1 MEERW
6 ITDIRSKMTDYQATL
21 PDGLLEKAKQEASI
35 RKKQAA
41 KGKRKALIVPMWSK
55 IAAAA
60 MVIALCCV
68 SAWLFLH
75 EDSAQTPLAIN
86 RSVEES
92 IDNATQAVPDAGEAG
107 LEEPARNI
115 YPRQLNSPKA
125 EKILY
130 AQVLPIEDIK
140 EETIQEDS
148 EKVIST
154 PQKRYHEGK
163 EPRKIS
169 TMRHH
174 EYTNESAMPRLR
186 NKGKLAMSGYI
197 SGAFGNS
204 GSSVYGSPFVQ
215 SFTDSKG
222 GQPSED
228 RPTIYAN
235 SESELLMSTQSAT
248 RTNHHQPIKAGVSLR
263 IPLSNRWSVS
273 TGATYSYLGSDI
285 SQETGNARMET
296 KQKLHYVGIPVNV
309 NYSVLRTNRLNLYA
323 SAGVEVEKLVSGKQ
337 DTEHYEGNTFTKATS
352 QSVKE
357 GRPQISGNVAVG
369 AEFRIVNQLSI
380 YAEPGLAYHFDNG
393 SDVENIYKEK
403 PLNLNVQVGL
413 RWELK

>member
-1 MEERW
+1 MEEKW
-6 ITDIRSKMTDYQATL
+6 ITDIRNKMADYQATL

-41 KGKRKALIVPMWSK
+41 KGKRKALIVPLWSK
-55 IAAAA
+55 VAAAA

-75 EDSAQTPLAIN
+75 EDSAQPPLAIN

-107 LEEPARNI
+107 MEEPARNI

-140 EETIQEDS
+140 EETIQEDP

-154 PQKRYHEGK
+154 PQRRYHEGK
-163 EPRKIS
+163 ETRKVS

-263 IPLSNRWSVS
+263 IPLSNHWSVS

-323 SAGVEVEKLVSGKQ
+323 SAGVEIEKLVSGKQ

-352 QSVKE
+352 QNVKE

-369 AEFRIVNQLSI
+369 AEFRIVNQLSV

-413 RWELK
+413 RWELR

>member
-1 MEERW
+1 MA
-6 ITDIRSKMTDYQATL
+6 DYQATL

-41 KGKRKALIVPMWSK
+41 KGKRKALIVPLWSK
-55 IAAAA
+55 VAAAA

-92 IDNATQAVPDAGEAG
+92 IDNATQAVPDERETG

-140 EETIQEDS
+140 EETIQEDP
-148 EKVIST
+148 EKMIST
-154 PQKRYHEGK
+154 PQRRYHEGK
-163 EPRKIS
+163 ETRKIS

-248 RTNHHQPIKAGVSLR
+248 RTNHHQPIKTGVSLR

-296 KQKLHYVGIPVNV
+296 KQKLHYVGIPINV

-323 SAGVEVEKLVSGKQ
+323 SAGVEIEKLVSGKQ
-337 DTEHYEGNTFTKATS
+337 ETEHYEGDTFTKATS
-352 QSVKE
+352 QNVKE

-369 AEFRIVNQLSI
+369 AEFRIVNQLSV

-413 RWELK
+413 RWELR

>member
-1 MEERW
+1 MEEKW
-6 ITDIRSKMTDYQATL
+6 ITDIRNKMADYRATL
-21 PDGLLEKAKQEASI
+21 PDGLLEKAKQEASR
-35 RKKQAA
+35 RKRQAA
-41 KGKRKALIVPMWSK
+41 KGKRKALIVPLWSK
-55 IAAAA
+55 MAAAA

-75 EDSAQTPLAIN
+75 EDSAQTPLAVN
-86 RSVEES
+86 RSMEES

-107 LEEPARNI
+107 MEEPARNI

-140 EETIQEDS
+140 EETIQEDP
-148 EKVIST
+148 EKMIST
-154 PQKRYHEGK
+154 PQRRYHEGK
-163 EPRKIS
+163 ETRKIS

-248 RTNHHQPIKAGVSLR
+248 RTNHHQPIKTGVSLR

-323 SAGVEVEKLVSGKQ
+323 SAGVEIEKLVSGKQ
-337 DTEHYEGNTFTKATS
+337 ETEHYEGNTFTKATS

-413 RWELK
+413 RWELR

>member
-6 ITDIRSKMTDYQATL
+6 ITDIRNKMADYQATM

-41 KGKRKALIVPMWSK
+41 KGKRKALIVPLWSK
-55 IAAAA
+55 VAAAA

-107 LEEPARNI
+107 MEEPARNI

-140 EETIQEDS
+140 EETIQEDP
-148 EKVIST
+148 EKMIST
-154 PQKRYHEGK
+154 PQRRYHEGK
-163 EPRKIS
+163 ETRKIS
-169 TMRHH
+169 TMKHH

-273 TGATYSYLGSDI
+273 TGVTYSYLGSDI

-323 SAGVEVEKLVSGKQ
+323 SAGVEIEKLVSGKQ

-413 RWELK
+413 RWELR

>member
-1 MEERW
+1 MEEKW
-6 ITDIRSKMTDYQATL
+6 ITDIRNKMADYRATL
-21 PDGLLEKAKQEASI
+21 PDGLLEKAKQEASR
-35 RKKQAA
+35 RKRQAA
-41 KGKRKALIVPMWSK
+41 KGKRKALIVPLWSK
-55 IAAAA
+55 MAAAA

-75 EDSAQTPLAIN
+75 EDSAQTPLAVN
-86 RSVEES
+86 RSMEES

-107 LEEPARNI
+107 MEEPARNI

-140 EETIQEDS
+140 EETIQEDP
-148 EKVIST
+148 EKMIST
-154 PQKRYHEGK
+154 PQRRYHEGK
-163 EPRKIS
+163 ETRKIS

-248 RTNHHQPIKAGVSLR
+248 RTNHHQPIKTGVSLR
-263 IPLSNRWSVS
+263 IPISNRWSVS

-323 SAGVEVEKLVSGKQ
+323 SAGVEIEKLVSGKQ
-337 DTEHYEGNTFTKATS
+337 ETEHYEGNTFTKATS

-413 RWELK
+413 RWELR

>member
-1 MEERW
+1 MEEKW
-6 ITDIRSKMTDYQATL
+6 ITDIRNKMADYQATL

-41 KGKRKALIVPMWSK
+41 KGKRKALIVPLWSK
-55 IAAAA
+55 VAAAA

-75 EDSAQTPLAIN
+75 EDSAQTPLVIN

-107 LEEPARNI
+107 MEEPARNI

-140 EETIQEDS
+140 EETIQEDP
-148 EKVIST
+148 EKMIST
-154 PQKRYHEGK
+154 PQRRYHEGK
-163 EPRKIS
+163 ETRKIS
-169 TMRHH
+169 TMKHH

-235 SESELLMSTQSAT
+235 SESELLMSTESAT

-273 TGATYSYLGSDI
+273 TGVTYSYLGSDI

-323 SAGVEVEKLVSGKQ
+323 SAGVEVEKLASGKQ
-337 DTEHYEGNTFTKATS
+337 DTEHYEGDTFTKATS
-352 QSVKE
+352 QNVKE

-369 AEFRIVNQLSI
+369 AEFRIVNQLSV

>member
-6 ITDIRSKMTDYQATL
+6 ITDIRNKMTDYQATL

-41 KGKRKALIVPMWSK
+41 KGKRKALIVPLWSK
-55 IAAAA
+55 VAAAA

-75 EDSAQTPLAIN
+75 EDSAQTPLVIN

-107 LEEPARNI
+107 MEEPARNI

-140 EETIQEDS
+140 EETIQEDP
-148 EKVIST
+148 EKMIST
-154 PQKRYHEGK
+154 PQRRYHEGK
-163 EPRKIS
+163 ETRKIS
-169 TMRHH
+169 TMKHH

-248 RTNHHQPIKAGVSLR
+248 RTNHHQPIKAGISLR

-323 SAGVEVEKLVSGKQ
+323 SAGVEIEKLVSGKQ

-369 AEFRIVNQLSI
+369 AEFRIVNQLSV

-413 RWELK
+413 RWELR